1 MINTLATDE
10 EFLKRVSD
18 DFIVV
23 KWKVHKI
30 NLIDFGPIEKD
41 INLNNINAL
50 AQNKALEEIIAQQHQ
65 IAGKKQEL

>member
-30 NLIDFGPIEKD
+30 NLIDFGPIYGWHD
-41 INLNNINAL
+41 FT
-50 AQNKALEEIIAQQHQ
+50 IATFRTYRHW
-65 IAGKKQEL
+65 AWRLP